1 MAHEPLSRLGSF
13 SWMMQIEVNVC
24 KEKFFVELFA
34 KVPFIYKEYI
44 NMLYGGSK
52 VGLT

>member
-1 MAHEPLSRLGSF
+1 MFVRR
-13 SWMMQIEVNVC
+13 I
-24 KEKFFVELFA
+24 FFELFA